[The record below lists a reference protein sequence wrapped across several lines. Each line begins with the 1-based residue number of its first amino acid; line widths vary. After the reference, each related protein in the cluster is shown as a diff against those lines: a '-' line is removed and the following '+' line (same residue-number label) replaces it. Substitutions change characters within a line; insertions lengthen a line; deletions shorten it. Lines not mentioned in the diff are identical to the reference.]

1 MTDFVEAK
9 VERLRSLTTALPFV
23 EATTLGHL
31 IDIND
36 SDLLGALSRY
46 DGKDITI
53 DELKCFI
60 AKKIVKFAIDYRY
73 GLHRTLFMHVS
84 TEQAKQIVKG
94 SVLTNVDQLP
104 SLTYGE
110 IDFFSF
116 SCILEKLEIKTGDIF
131 VDLGHGT
138 GRALICAAL
147 LFGSTLSRCVG
158 IEIVPELCEISVGVR
173 DRFLEVIASDEVLGL
188 QPPKCCSVE
197 VIEGDVLADE
207 VGGFDW
213 SVADIVFMNSTCFE
227 ADLMLK
233 IAEKTKKMKI
243 GAKVVTLTK
252 QLPSDDFSLVD
263 RRQYPM
269 SWGEATC
276 FMHVKITP
284 PTH

>member
-1 MTDFVEAK
+1 MTEFVDAK
-9 VERLRSLTTALPFV
+9 VERLRSLTAALPSV

-31 IDIND
+31 IDSND

-46 DGKDITI
+46 DDKDITI
-53 DELKCFI
+53 EELKRFI

-94 SVLTNVDQLP
+94 SVLSNVDQLP

-116 SCILEKLEIKTGDIF
+116 SCILEKLEIKAGDIF

-147 LFGSTLSRCVG
+147 LFGSTLNRCVG

-173 DRFLEVIASDEVLGL
+173 DRFLEVIASDVVLGL

-197 VIEGDVLADE
+197 VNEGDVLADE

-213 SVADIVFMNSTCFE
+213 TVAGNSSVLKKACFN
-227 ADLMLK
+227 DSYLFVQ
-233 IAEKTKKMKI
+233 T
-243 GAKVVTLTK
+243 
-252 QLPSDDFSLVD
+252 SYS
-263 RRQYPM
+263 
-269 SWGEATC
+269 
-276 FMHVKITP
+276 
-284 PTH
+284 